1 MKKSISVAIL
11 VTALMCSSCATI
23 FTGSKKNVTFD
34 GNVRD
39 NITLTIDGRKY
50 NHVTFPYTVKIDGGF
65 DETVVK
71 AEAEGYNPEMLY
83 IDKTFNYVSI
93 INLTDVL
100 GWAIDAATGAI
111 MKPEFKFYEFEMQPI
126 SEQE

>member
-1 MKKSISVAIL
+1 
-11 VTALMCSSCATI
+11 
-23 FTGSKKNVTFD
+23 
-34 GNVRD
+34 
-39 NITLTIDGRKY
+39 
-50 NHVTFPYTVKIDGGF
+50 
-65 DETVVK
+65 
-71 AEAEGYNPEMLY
+71 MLY

-111 MKPEFKFYEFEMQPI
+111 MKPEFKFYEFEMQPF